1 MTTSLFKNFIPYLV
15 NSTASASDP
24 EAYESKDPSGATW
37 RSMGLLPALLA
48 NSAFIEPLEGLGKLM
63 AVQINERNL
72 PGKVRDE
79 HLKKEV
85 ARVEAAE
92 GRKVSKKEYAQLRDE
107 VEMNLLPRAFIR
119 RSVVPVFFFPYKHLV
134 GRNVML
140 VFTSSQKRADDVVGL
155 LSAVFGERLDPWKI
169 EPEHALHTQMT
180 SMVRDSEIG
189 RFNPG
194 TSALLKGPEKKT
206 VRVKAVDVEN
216 ARIMALLQDGY
227 EIHEMEMRHGDDE
240 SQHSFSVNDGLI
252 FKRVEPFG
260 IKDTGDYYSDAA
272 VRVAHIKDLVRHF
285 FDREDGF
292 GMATPPE
299 PRAQAASA
307 NSDEDDEL

>member
-1 MTTSLFKNFIPYLV
+1 MPASPFKNFIPYLV
-15 NSTASASDP
+15 SSTASASDP

-37 RSMGLLPALLA
+37 RSMGLLPALIGP
-48 NSAFIEPLEGLGKLM
+48 SAFIEPLEGLGKLM

-107 VEMNLLPRAFIR
+107 VEINLLPRAFIR
-119 RSVVPVFFFPYKHLV
+119 RSVVPVFFYGHRSLS

-140 VFTSSQKRADDVVGL
+140 VFTSSQKRADDVVAL

-169 EPEHALHTQMT
+169 QTEHELHTQMT

-206 VRVKAVDVEN
+206 VRVKAVDVES
-216 ARIMALLQDGY
+216 ARIAGLLQDGY
-227 EIHEMEMRHGDDE
+227 EIHEMEMRHGDE
-240 SQHSFSVNDGLI
+240 SAQHSFSVNDGLI

-272 VRVAHIKDLVRHF
+272 VRMAHIKDLVRHF

-299 PRAQAASA
+299 PSKPAASA
-307 NSDEDDEL
+307 SNDDDEL